1 MRSGAPAMM
10 ARKPSAA
17 SSAVSTSCPAPTRC
31 TRNRS
36 RNVRSSSMTT
46 ILANYPSRTPGEPA
60 YHDSLGADGQ
70 SSNYAHRPTPSARS
84 QLMRVRGGELG
95 VNGEH
100 ALAELDQVRIAHAVL
115 DQSAHRLEQVFGGCS
130 ELAARAHQGLDHR
143 FERQLASVVGVRAV
157 DEKGY
162 RPQRFPARVDLRPA
176 RYVGAEHHF
185 APPQQA
191 QLVRRGVS
199 AAAVRQPRPAAPAR
213 ARARPRFGRPLP
225 PRGGPRPP
233 SPAGRAAAPR
243 VAGPPGPR

>member
-60 YHDSLGADGQ
+60 YRDSLGADGQ

-100 ALAELDQVRIAHAVL
+100 ALAELDQVRIAHAVF
-115 DQSAHRLEQVFGGCS
+115 DQSVHRLEQVFGRRAQ
-130 ELAARAHQGLDHR
+130 LPARAHQSFDDGL
-143 FERQLASVVGVRAV
+143 EGELSGVVGMRAV
-157 DEKGY
+157 DEKGHC
-162 RPQRFPARVDLRPA
+162 PQRLPARIDPR
-176 RYVGAEHHF
+176 RSEERRVGKECRCRWSAGDEKTI
-185 APPQQA
+185 A
-191 QLVRRGVS
+191 QTRR
-199 AAAVRQPRPAAPAR
+199 A
-213 ARARPRFGRPLP
+213 
-225 PRGGPRPP
+225 
-233 SPAGRAAAPR
+233 
-243 VAGPPGPR
+243 